1 MGGVLAQRAQLHPDL
16 QCLTP
21 GLRPRRAAA
30 ILNRMLGSSGFAVGA
45 PVRRA
50 GCKSSACRTG
60 TLQAND
66 TRGSTREKKVRLYYP
81 GSIFIS
87 QELLMSFAGA
97 SIIQVKDLGA
107 LCQEGGFRDQIY
119 FFLYPSYCVTKG
131 SIVINLED
139 ISKFVNQL
147 TWLL

>member
-1 MGGVLAQRAQLHPDL
+1 
-16 QCLTP
+16 
-21 GLRPRRAAA
+21 
-30 ILNRMLGSSGFAVGA
+30 
-45 PVRRA
+45 
-50 GCKSSACRTG
+50 
-60 TLQAND
+60 
-66 TRGSTREKKVRLYYP
+66 
-81 GSIFIS
+81 
-87 QELLMSFAGA
+87 MSFAGA